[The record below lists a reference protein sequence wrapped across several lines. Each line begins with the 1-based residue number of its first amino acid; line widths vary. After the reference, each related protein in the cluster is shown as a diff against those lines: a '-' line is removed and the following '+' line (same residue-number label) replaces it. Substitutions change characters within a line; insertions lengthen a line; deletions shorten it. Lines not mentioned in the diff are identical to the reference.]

1 MSMSNLML
9 GRLLAIAG
17 FVLLVLGLLAWGSA
31 AVEILGIAAV
41 VGGTLLARKGST
53 EKAKEEFRTRCK
65 VLQGARRMIESESQL
80 DDTRL
85 ATILQMDVA
94 EVSRG
99 VDFGM
104 NTGYLPTDP
113 SQGVFRQSMGYLYV
127 NLIKGPLDTGWFNK
141 PTLWIDSE
149 IYGRS
154 WGSKLAI
161 IKPGPHRVVVE
172 MKYRVQNHTIKKRTG
187 TGVLVEENKIR
198 GVYFLSPPGGMFF
211 GGKMEEFDSE

>member
-1 MSMSNLML
+1 MSNLIL
-9 GRLLAIAG
+9 GRLVAVAG
-17 FVLLVLGLLAWGSA
+17 FVVLVLGVLLWGSTA
-31 AVEILGIAAV
+31 AEVLGIAGV
-41 VGGTLLARKGST
+41 VGGTLLARNGSL
-53 EKAKEEFRTRCK
+53 EKSKEDYRSRRK
-65 VLQGARRMIESESQL
+65 VLLGARRMIESESQL

-85 ATILQMDVA
+85 ATILQMDVV

-127 NLIKGPLDTGWFNK
+127 DLIKGPLDTGWFNK
-141 PTLWIDSE
+141 PTLWVGSE

-161 IKPGPHRVVVE
+161 LKPGPYQVVVE

-187 TGVLVEENKIR
+187 TGVYVEENKIK
-198 GVYFLSPPGGMFF
+198 GIYFLSPPGGMFF
-211 GGKMEEFDSE
+211 GGKIAEFDSE

>member
-31 AVEILGIAAV
+31 AAEVLGIAAV

-53 EKAKEEFRTRCK
+53 EKAQEEFRTRYK

-94 EVSRG
+94 DVSRA

-113 SQGVFRQSMGYLYV
+113 SEGIFRQSMGYLYV
-127 NLIKGPLDTGWFNK
+127 DLIKGPLDTGWFNK

-161 IKPGPHRVVVE
+161 IKPGPHHVVVE
-172 MKYRVQNHTIKKRTG
+172 MKYKVQNYTIKKRTG

-198 GVYFLSPPGGMFF
+198 GVYFLSPPGGLFF
-211 GGKMEEFDSE
+211 GGKMAEFDSE